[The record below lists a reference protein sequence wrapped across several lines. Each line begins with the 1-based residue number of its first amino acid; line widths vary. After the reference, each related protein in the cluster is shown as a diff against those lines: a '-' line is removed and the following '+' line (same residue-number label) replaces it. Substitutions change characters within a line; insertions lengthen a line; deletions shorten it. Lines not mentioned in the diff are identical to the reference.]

1 MWKRAVLASL
11 LIGVLITVL
20 ALAPFAATRGAGQES
35 QPDWSRLK
43 IVTYPSGLT
52 GFFDPATGKLYVYD
66 SDVDECL
73 MVRQL
78 DRLGA
83 PLTSV
88 NN

>member
-1 MWKRAVLASL
+1 MWKRALFVSL
-11 LIGVLITVL
+11 VIGVLITVL
-20 ALAPFAATRGAGQES
+20 ALAPCAATRGAGQEL

-66 SDVDECL
+66 SNVERCL

-83 PLTSV
+83 PLKNV
-88 NN
+88 KN